1 MKTCKDCIHFNAC
14 EDWRKLWAPED
25 LSFPFECDD
34 TEELCDWYNPQT
46 FPPAYIGMK
55 VWVPYVWVFKEV
67 MTDLR
72 EGHVSGLQQKADKSW
87 KIRVTRGGSVADYTV
102 EEFHKYCFLNKED
115 AEKYIEEKVK
125 ELSDESRTT

>member
-1 MKTCKDCIHFNAC
+1 MKTCRECIHFNAC
-14 EDWRKLWAPED
+14 EDWRKLWTPED

-34 TEELCDWYNPQT
+34 TEDLCDWYNPQT
-46 FPPAYIGMK
+46 LPPAYIGMR
-55 VWVPYVWVFKEV
+55 VWVPYVWTFKEV

-102 EEFHKYCFLNKED
+102 EEFHKYCFRNKED

-125 ELSDESRTT
+125 ELSDESRTI

>member
-46 FPPAYIGMK
+46 LPPAYIGMR
-55 VWVPYVWVFKEV
+55 VWVPYVWASKEV

-72 EGHVSGLQQKADKSW
+72 EGYVSGLQQKADKSW
-87 KIRVTRGGSVADYTV
+87 KIRVTRSGSVADYTV
-102 EEFHKYCFLNKED
+102 EEFQKYCFLTKED
-115 AEKYIEEKVK
+115 AEKYIEKKVK
-125 ELSDESRTT
+125 ELSDESGIT

>member
-46 FPPAYIGMK
+46 LPPAYIGMR
-55 VWVPYVWVFKEV
+55 VWVPYVWASKEV

-72 EGHVSGLQQKADKSW
+72 EGYVSGLQQKADKSW
-87 KIRVTRGGSVADYTV
+87 KIRVTRSGSVADYTV
-102 EEFHKYCFLNKED
+102 EEFHKYCFLTKED
-115 AEKYIEEKVK
+115 AEKYIEKK
-125 ELSDESRTT
+125 